1 MNHTSGLTE
10 RPARPT
16 EHRREPRR
24 AFRPLRTSARHSLQ
38 TARACTIAGG
48 FFSGAFHLWD
58 NCRCAP
64 CGFEIYCRSVAP
76 CNRNGTTPWNNIE
89 ALCKKHAA
97 EHRCWRL
104 MRVRGS
110 LLKHTA
116 CFERPA
122 AKRHGFGSQVCFWRL
137 AGLPLQW
144 SHALARRL
152 AVAMVPCRS
161 YDTNADCRRRYSRP
175 AAGKIRPRC
184 GCPHSSAVGPV

>member
-1 MNHTSGLTE
+1 MPLHHAPTSTQCGHYRARRQRATE
-10 RPARPT
+10 S
-16 EHRREPRR
+16 RETQSQKSR
-24 AFRPLRTSARHSLQ
+24 ADAVAFATMR
-38 TARACTIAGG
+38 TIAGG

-144 SHALARRL
+144 SHAGVMIRMRIAGGGTADRRPVKYGL
-152 AVAMVPCRS
+152 
-161 YDTNADCRRRYSRP
+161 
-175 AAGKIRPRC
+175 AAGVLTPQQ
-184 GCPHSSAVGPV
+184 